1 MLYKRIDSSKDNN
14 IQWVDFI
21 YPVILTYN
29 NKLVH
34 SSHGMTPQDAD
45 KKENHMNVKLQME
58 IQRKNERIYP
68 EVKVGDNVR
77 IYKKKKQFEKER
89 KSVWSDNIYEINKI
103 AKFMNQNYYFV
114 NGFTRGFQRHEILK
128 I

>member
-1 MLYKRIDSSKDNN
+1 
-14 IQWVDFI
+14 
-21 YPVILTYN
+21 
-29 NKLVH
+29 
-34 SSHGMTPQDAD
+34 MTPQDAD

-77 IYKKKKQFEKER
+77 IYKKKKLFEKER

-103 AKFMNQNYYFV
+103 DKFMNQNYYFV

-128 I
+128 LYHKYYL